1 MDNVRKFEKGEYSG
15 HSWFLNDVLSH
26 LSIRQ
31 TLRILLNEKITGFIH
46 FKPKH
51 HWDLM
56 LKMVFRHNDRFL
68 FMFMDGL
75 YLDNDFPTLFL
86 SFYCFYCCG
95 CFVVVVVVVV
105 VDFTIL
111 L

>member
-1 MDNVRKFEKGEYSG
+1 MDNARKFEKGEDSG
-15 HSWFLNDVLSH
+15 HSRFLNDVLSH

-68 FMFMDGL
+68 IMFMDGL

-95 CFVVVVVVVV
+95 CFVVVVVV
-105 VDFTIL
+105 DFTIL